1 MPDHKITESFGLI
14 DVHLIRTAIIY
25 PTDQEVKNDSL
36 IEQVVSLLIK
46 ELCEIMK
53 CRADALGAN
62 CVVNLKIDVSKVQCK
77 TQKDTSRKV
86 FVLIS
91 AIGDAVKI

>member
-1 MPDHKITESFGLI
+1 
-14 DVHLIRTAIIY
+14 
-25 PTDQEVKNDSL
+25 
-36 IEQVVSLLIK
+36 
-46 ELCEIMK
+46 MK